1 MILQV
6 TADQSGDFARLDMA
20 VGLQFRI
27 KQLVVDADLEA
38 AAIGGDQG
46 QRFDFRFKVLEKF
59 CHQTGGT
66 PGVVSSCTVNDLDF
80 HEHTDSPK

>member
-6 TADQSGDFARLDMA
+6 TADQSGNFARLDMA
-20 VGLQFRI
+20 TGLQLRI
-27 KQLVVDADLEA
+27 KQLAVNADLEA

-46 QRFDFRFKVLEKF
+46 QRFDFGFKALEKF
-59 CHQTGGT
+59 CRQTGGT
-66 PGVVSSCTVNDLDF
+66 PGVVSSSTVNDLDF